1 MHFGNI
7 WAAKVCRVVRVCEQL
22 KFVDVS
28 HDHLVDQGSAFTFHD
43 FRQLSANLNAF
54 SLFSHFRES
63 EVLTTFTD
71 FRPFPKVWFR
81 VFIANFRFKRLKI
94 PFNTDE
100 DHHTITDSLL
110 SKMIGGRW
118 ETNSLTRI
126 GRSPE
131 MEIGQFSQRFPGEN
145 PRKMFSF
152 TLKFFT
158 TTGRYFSVGSLT
170 NTRSKIISIFAT
182 ITNIVK
188 VSALLIKMFFHLVKI
203 QYGGARERH
212 AQREG
217 IASPKEERSSQTVNR
232 MRRIRAELVTRP
244 RADHK
249 SLWMKEREKV
259 KLGKY
264 HQQLLF
270 RSRWDHSNSSQEFRE
285 LTVTTRRRNVSIES
299 TQREFYFL
307 MTKVRR
313 QIRA

>member
-1 MHFGNI
+1 M
-7 WAAKVCRVVRVCEQL
+7 KVKSSPLSPTFVRFQ
-22 KFVDVS
+22 KFDS
-28 HDHLVDQGSAFTFHD
+28 EFLSRISGLSDWKFHSILTKIIIRSPTRCSQKWSADDERQTRSQGSEDRLRWKSGSF
-43 FRQLSANLNAF
+43 LN
-54 SLFSHFRES
+54 
-63 EVLTTFTD
+63 V
-71 FRPFPKVWFR
+71 FP
-81 VFIANFRFKRLKI
+81 
-94 PFNTDE
+94 
-100 DHHTITDSLL
+100 S
-110 SKMIGGRW
+110 
-118 ETNSLTRI
+118 
-126 GRSPE
+126 
-131 MEIGQFSQRFPGEN
+131 EN

-217 IASPKEERSSQTVNR
+217 IASPKEECSSQTVNW

-285 LTVTTRRRNVSIES
+285 STVTTRRRNVSIES

-313 QIRA
+313 QVRA